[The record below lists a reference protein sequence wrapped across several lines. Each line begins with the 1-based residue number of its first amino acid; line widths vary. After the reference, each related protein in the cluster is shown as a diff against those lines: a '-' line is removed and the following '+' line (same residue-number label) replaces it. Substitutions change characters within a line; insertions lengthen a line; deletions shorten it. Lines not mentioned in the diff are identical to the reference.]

1 MLIFAWST
9 TYYENALKNVSI
21 QYNTNLEKLQKST
34 GNVIIEK
41 VNETIKQRES
51 FQKDKEFFERKY
63 YDLNTENEELKRE
76 NEKLQAELNFV
87 KSELEDL
94 KTKFDKLNSN
104 FQQVQNSL
112 IAANEQISKLIART
126 NELCKK
132 LKEAGGSDEK
142 C

>member
-9 TYYENALKNVSI
+9 TYYENTLKNVSM
-21 QYNTNLEKLQKST
+21 QYNKNLEKLQEST
-34 GNVIIEK
+34 GNVVVEK
-41 VNETIKQRES
+41 VNETIQLKETY
-51 FQKDKEFFERKY
+51 QKDKEFFEQKY

-76 NEKLQAELNFV
+76 KERLQSELNSLKGELENQKSRFDTLQAH
-87 KSELEDL
+87 
-94 KTKFDKLNSN
+94 

-112 IAANEQISKLIART
+112 MADNEQISKLIART

-132 LKEAGGSDEK
+132 LKEAGGNDEK